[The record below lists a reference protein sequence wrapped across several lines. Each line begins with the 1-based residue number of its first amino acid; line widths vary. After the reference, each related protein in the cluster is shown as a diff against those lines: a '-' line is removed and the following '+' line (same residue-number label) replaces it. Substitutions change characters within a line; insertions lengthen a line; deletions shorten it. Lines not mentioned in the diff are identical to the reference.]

1 MPGLWDNTLAV
12 FVSDSQSAQPWPRRI
27 CSGSKN
33 HTEPGEDSP
42 DSGGVF
48 RPSLGRESFRELRQ
62 VAASVFGDYDEVF
75 DADAADLRIVDAW
88 L

>member
-1 MPGLWDNTLAV
+1 LWDNTLAV
-12 FVSDSQSAQPWPRRI
+12 FVSDSPSAQPWPRRI

-33 HTEPGEDSP
+33 TPNLRKTAPIREGF
-42 DSGGVF
+42 SG
-48 RPSLGRESFRELRQ
+48 PSLGRESFRELRQ